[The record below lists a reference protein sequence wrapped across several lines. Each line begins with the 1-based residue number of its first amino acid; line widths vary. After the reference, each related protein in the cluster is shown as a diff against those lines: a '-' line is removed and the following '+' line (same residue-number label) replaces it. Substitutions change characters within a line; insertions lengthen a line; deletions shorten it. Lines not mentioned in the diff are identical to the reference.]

1 MSKYQ
6 NTKAFLLKDTPK
18 ICQKK
23 FSLLEKLKTQL
34 LRLMLLVTWMVQ
46 ELLEHFLKK
55 KNCKV
60 IEKEYKI
67 ENRKKSN

>member
-18 ICQKK
+18 IYQKK
-23 FSLLEKLKTQL
+23 FPLLAKLKIQL

-46 ELLEHFLKK
+46 ELLEHFLEK